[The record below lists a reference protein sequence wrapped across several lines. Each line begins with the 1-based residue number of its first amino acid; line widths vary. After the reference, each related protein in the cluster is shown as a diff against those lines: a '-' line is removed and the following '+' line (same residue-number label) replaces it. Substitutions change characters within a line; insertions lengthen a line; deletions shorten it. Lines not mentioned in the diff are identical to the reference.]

1 MATKAQLAQ
10 AAKDIAALRAKR
22 AAASAPKARTA
33 RAAAHA
39 KKVQPE
45 AQHASIEELMADI
58 ALPSPTRVIVAA
70 ILGLAAAGAV
80 GYGISLVMAYALA
93 GIMTLT
99 GSAAL
104 AFALSAAVWVLGIY
118 ATWKIGGYVGGK
130 VFSSVVLPDGLASR
144 CYESLAG
151 AVRGVKSAAS
161 DTWNEVDA
169 VQRVKKFSGA
179 YTKPVAA

>member
-1 MATKAQLAQ
+1 MATKAQLAA
-10 AAKDIAALRAKR
+10 AAKDIAAQRAKR
-22 AAASAPKARTA
+22 AAAPAPKAT

-45 AQHASIEELMADI
+45 ARHANIEEMLADL
-58 ALPSPTRVIVAA
+58 ALPSPTRVIVGA

-104 AFALSAAVWVLGIY
+104 AFMLSAAVWVLGIY

-130 VFSSVVLPDGLASR
+130 VFSSVVLPDGLVSK
-144 CYESLAG
+144 C
-151 AVRGVKSAAS
+151 AAS
-161 DTWNEVDA
+161 LSLGFGGMKDAVAEKANGIGA
-169 VQRVKKFSGA
+169 VQRARAFTGA
-179 YTKPVAA
+179 FTKPVAA

>member
-10 AAKDIAALRAKR
+10 AAKDIAALRTKR
-22 AAASAPKARTA
+22 AAASAPKAR
-33 RAAAHA
+33 AAAHA
-39 KKVQPE
+39 KNVQPE
-45 AQHASIEELMADI
+45 VQHASIEEMLADL
-58 ALPSPTRVIVAA
+58 ALPSPTRVIVGA

-118 ATWKIGGYVGGK
+118 ATWKIGGYIGSK

-144 CYESLAG
+144 CYASLAG

-161 DTWNEVDA
+161 DSWNEVDA

-179 YTKPVAA
+179 FTKPVQA